1 MFIGEAIVVHTF
13 EFIEVIFDQSVKRRG
28 FGTDRWFCESNLK
41 IFLFLFCVREL
52 SQPFRCAI

>member
-41 IFLFLFCVREL
+41 VFFGKVAIPLFYARTEF
-52 SQPFRCAI
+52 